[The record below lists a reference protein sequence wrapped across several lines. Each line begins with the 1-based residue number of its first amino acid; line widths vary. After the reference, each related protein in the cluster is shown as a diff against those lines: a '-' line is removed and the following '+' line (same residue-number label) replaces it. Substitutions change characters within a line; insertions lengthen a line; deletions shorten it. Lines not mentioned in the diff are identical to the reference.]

1 MIREDAGMEI
11 RIPLQQFAG
20 QQTVMGETGDVL
32 GKVCSDL
39 LVLSDTLSRRGDRGN
54 SNFPEEERIKYA
66 GDIRRI
72 ADELEEER
80 KAIAA
85 MEEFL
90 SRVSRIYGSAEE
102 RITDRYNLEDRVYPE
117 TVFGTSHF
125 ENLAHFRDLL
135 PIDGK

>member
-1 MIREDAGMEI
+1 MIREEAGMEI

-20 QQTVMGETGDVL
+20 QQTVMGETGDAL
-32 GKVCSDL
+32 RKVRGDL
-39 LVLSDTLSRRGDRGN
+39 LALADSLSRRDGRGDDHL
-54 SNFPEEERIKYA
+54 PEEDRIKYA

-72 ADELEEER
+72 ADDLEEEIR
-80 KAIAA
+80 AIAA
-85 MEEFL
+85 MEAFL
-90 SRVSRIYGSAEE
+90 SRVSRVYGRAEE